1 MTTPSAPLE
10 AILTRMQAAAATP
23 SAERDA
29 ARAAAARA
37 TRQATIQDL
46 KAGWDAPTRH
56 DKAKIDK
63 SGPWGELLDALI
75 KRLGTGFTVVLFGT
89 NGSGKTQLAVELM
102 RHQIEHRLKSAKFT
116 TSMDFF
122 MQVKA
127 TYRQDSKISE
137 EVVVSA
143 HSKAALLVVDE
154 TEKRSESPWENNLL
168 FHLGNRRYNDGKDTV
183 LISNLE
189 REELTAHL
197 GRSLV
202 SRLNET
208 GGMIH
213 CDWPSRR

>member
-10 AILTRMQAAAATP
+10 AILTRMQATAAIP
-23 SAERDA
+23 STERDA
-29 ARAAAARA
+29 ARASAIAKQRHAAI
-37 TRQATIQDL
+37 TDL
-46 KAGWDAPTRH
+46 KIEWGAPSRH
-56 DKAKIDK
+56 EKAKVVKD
-63 SGPWGELLDALI
+63 GPWGKLLDALI
-75 KRLGTGFTVVLFGT
+75 KRLGEGFTVVLFGM
-89 NGSGKTQLAVELM
+89 NGNGKTQLAVELM
-102 RHQIEHRLKSAKFT
+102 RHQVEQRVKSARFT
-116 TSMDFF
+116 TSMGFF

-127 TYRQDSKISE
+127 TYRQDSKVSE
-137 EVVVSA
+137 EDVVTL
-143 HSKAALLVVDE
+143 HSKPSLLVVDE
-154 TEKRSESPWENNLL
+154 TEKRSDSQWENNLL
-168 FHLGNRRYNDGKDTV
+168 FHLGNLRYNDGKDTV